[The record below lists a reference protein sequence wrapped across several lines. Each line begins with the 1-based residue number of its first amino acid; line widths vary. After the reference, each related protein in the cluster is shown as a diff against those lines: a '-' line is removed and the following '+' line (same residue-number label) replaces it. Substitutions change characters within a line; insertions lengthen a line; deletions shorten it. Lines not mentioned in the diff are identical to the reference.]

1 MTRHILKYSAALALV
16 LAAPVPGYAQQ
27 TLNVR
32 DADIRAFIQDAA
44 RVTGRTF
51 IIDNRVQGIGLA
63 PEHYDSRMATAS
75 LEAGYTF
82 KMWQGT
88 ASALY
93 VQPQLQLSHVDFRAD
108 RHVESNG
115 TVVDHADAGGLSGR
129 LGVRVFGHGTAAGN
143 IVQPYLG
150 VNWLRGSG
158 TSTLQFNGDTLA
170 ADVPRNR
177 YEVQAGAELRLGQR
191 WGAWGGMSVQRGDH
205 GYRNVGGQLGLR
217 MAW

>member
-1 MTRHILKYSAALALV
+1 
-16 LAAPVPGYAQQ
+16 
-27 TLNVR
+27 
-32 DADIRAFIQDAA
+32 
-44 RVTGRTF
+44 
-51 IIDNRVQGIGLA
+51 
-63 PEHYDSRMATAS
+63 
-75 LEAGYTF
+75 
-82 KMWQGT
+82 
-88 ASALY
+88 SALY

-115 TVVDHADAGGLSGR
+115 TVIDHADAGGLSGR

-143 IVQPYLG
+143 TVQPYLG

-158 TSTLQFNGDTLA
+158 SSTLQFNGATLG

-191 WGAWGGMSVQRGDH
+191 WGAWGGVSVQRGDY

-217 MAW
+217 RAW